1 MSPTTTSSP
10 SSISRAESTPGRLQ
24 NGLAI
29 VVGAMLMTATLP
41 GRTHGLG
48 LITKR
53 VIEDLSIDT
62 VAFAQLNFWA
72 TILGALFC
80 WPCGRLLDRFGH
92 AIVTSVVLILLA
104 LSLCCMSWATDT
116 ATFTIGLIL
125 TRGFGQSMLSIISLT
140 LIGKWFGRNVGGA
153 MGAFAILMSF
163 MMAIATGMLAS
174 GVTTLGWRTAWSLQ
188 AIGLLVV
195 LIPLWLLGDRGHDG
209 WDESVDE
216 DQNGA
221 KGTRSS
227 TWQEAIRTSCFWVF
241 ALSISFFG
249 LVSSGFTLFSQFLL
263 EERGFGENVFQTT
276 VIVSLLSG
284 MVCNLLAGWLLGKV
298 RYERLLALGLLLLAL
313 ALGMFPWVQQPWHV
327 MLYAVV
333 FGAAGGVLTVVYF
346 SIWRHAF
353 GPKHLGSIQA
363 AAQIPTV
370 LASALGPVIVA
381 VSESYTGSY
390 AQVFLSTSVLAGI
403 MATIAWMTR
412 VPLAT
417 STILPEPSKSS

>member
-1 MSPTTTSSP
+1 
-10 SSISRAESTPGRLQ
+10 
-24 NGLAI
+24 
-29 VVGAMLMTATLP
+29 MLMTATLP

-188 AIGLLVV
+188 AIGV
-195 LIPLWLLGDRGHDG
+195 PR
-209 WDESVDE
+209 
-216 DQNGA
+216 
-221 KGTRSS
+221 
-227 TWQEAIRTSCFWVF
+227 
-241 ALSISFFG
+241 
-249 LVSSGFTLFSQFLL
+249 L
-263 EERGFGENVFQTT
+263 ECDVHR
-276 VIVSLLSG
+276 
-284 MVCNLLAGWLLGKV
+284 
-298 RYERLLALGLLLLAL
+298 LALRVRECRGL
-313 ALGMFPWVQQPWHV
+313 P
-327 MLYAVV
+327 
-333 FGAAGGVLTVVYF
+333 
-346 SIWRHAF
+346 
-353 GPKHLGSIQA
+353 
-363 AAQIPTV
+363 
-370 LASALGPVIVA
+370 
-381 VSESYTGSY
+381 
-390 AQVFLSTSVLAGI
+390 
-403 MATIAWMTR
+403 
-412 VPLAT
+412 
-417 STILPEPSKSS
+417 